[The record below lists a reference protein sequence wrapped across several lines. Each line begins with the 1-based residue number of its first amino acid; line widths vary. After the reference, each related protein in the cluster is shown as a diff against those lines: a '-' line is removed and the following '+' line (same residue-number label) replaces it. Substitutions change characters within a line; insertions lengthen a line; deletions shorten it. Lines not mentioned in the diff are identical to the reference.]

1 MKNSMRAMLS
11 ILLVAVLAI
20 SGGYFY
26 LIRAPDVEVDEGY
39 ALIKHSLR
47 HFGVDSVGRNAS
59 AVTLI
64 NNGSGILNLTV
75 RMRSVIA
82 PVGDSV
88 SVWLEVSVNV
98 NLPEEIMPEGL
109 KIQAQESENSR
120 AAVDF
125 YESFNKYMNA
135 TPWPSEKI
143 RPGAWAPH
151 TAYIGCTPHRT
162 SFGMITEI
170 GWDIMDYCTI
180 REHTMRIKAEL
191 LGFTN
196 SVTST
201 VDVVIDTSAVGYA
214 HLIYRI
220 FNTTDFNPRG
230 KISSIALING
240 TGILNL
246 TAELYSIRGYGD
258 FLEMGLNLSV
268 RADDLGFVPQ
278 GLRLELMVRDR
289 SKGAMYFD
297 MEMNNLTNATL
308 WERENIT
315 VEGWIPLSIN
325 LGCTPHR
332 SSFELKTVAHWFLY
346 NAVTLPKHTMQIKAE
361 LLGESNSVIS
371 VAIIY
376 ITLHS
381 VS

>member
-1 MKNSMRAMLS
+1 MKNSVRAVLS
-11 ILLVAVLAI
+11 TLLVALLAI

-26 LIRAPDVEVDEGY
+26 LISIPNVEVDEGY

-47 HFGVDSVGRNAS
+47 QFGVDSVGRNAS

-82 PVGDSV
+82 PVGDSINA
-88 SVWLEVSVNV
+88 WLEVSVNV

-120 AAVDF
+120 AGVDF

-135 TPWPSEKI
+135 TPWPGEKI

-151 TAYIGCTPHRT
+151 PAYIGCTPHSS
-162 SFGMITEI
+162 SFGMITEMSWEI
-170 GWDIMDYCTI
+170 VDYCTI

-201 VDVVIDTSAVGYA
+201 VDVVIDTSAIGYA
-214 HLIYRI
+214 HLNYRI
-220 FNTTDFNPRG
+220 FNNTDFNPRG
-230 KISSIALING
+230 KISSIAFING

-246 TAELYSIRGYGD
+246 TAELYSIRGYKD

-278 GLRLELMVRDR
+278 GLRLELMVQDR

-315 VEGWIPLSIN
+315 VEGWIPQPIN
-325 LGCTPHR
+325 LGCTPHSR
-332 SSFELKTVAHWFLY
+332 SFELKTVAHWFLY
-346 NAVTLPKHTMQIKAE
+346 NAVTLPKHTIQIKAE

-376 ITLHS
+376 ITLQ
-381 VS
+381 VG